1 MGENAKT
8 FGEAIHSAKYQIWND
23 LRAIEASKPI
33 QNWAT
38 DVKGTTQEMVASS
51 FINKNGR
58 NMMKQALVDIEG
70 IYKDEIKLVGAMSEN
85 NDALLIDE
93 YGMFVP
99 TKQPAALL
107 LI

>member
-1 MGENAKT
+1 
-8 FGEAIHSAKYQIWND
+8 
-23 LRAIEASKPI
+23 
-33 QNWAT
+33 
-38 DVKGTTQEMVASS
+38 MVASS

-99 TKQPAALL
+99 TK
-107 LI
+107 